1 MIIIW
6 KIVSIFALNLTVYS
20 YEKDP
25 YFTRQQSGYPKARTY
40 STSDIGE
47 QRTFASQRLDS
58 SLRSE

>member
-6 KIVSIFALNLTVYS
+6 KIVSIFALNSTVYS
-20 YEKDP
+20 YEKTLTLPGNSQDIRKHP
-25 YFTRQQSGYPKARTY
+25 TN